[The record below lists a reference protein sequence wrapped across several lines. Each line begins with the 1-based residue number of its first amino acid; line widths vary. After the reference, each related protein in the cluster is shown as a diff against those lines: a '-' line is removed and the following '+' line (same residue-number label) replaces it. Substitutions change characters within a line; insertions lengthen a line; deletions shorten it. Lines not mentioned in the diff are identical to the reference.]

1 MPIGI
6 DLAKGL
12 GPAELLVPPPFRFRF
27 PLSFVGAP
35 IVEGGPFMTTA
46 TSTIDV
52 LIVEDDADTRASVRL
67 LLEMEGFACEE
78 AEDGP
83 SGIELARQLLPRIV
97 LLDVMLPELN
107 GLQVLEQ
114 LRADERTRDM
124 RIYCVT
130 GRSDA
135 EVREP
140 ARLLGCAHF
149 LIKPAEPAEMIAQIR
164 AELGASERLVNE
176 GSREYL
182 PQTGARLN

>member
-1 MPIGI
+1 
-6 DLAKGL
+6 
-12 GPAELLVPPPFRFRF
+12 
-27 PLSFVGAP
+27 
-35 IVEGGPFMTTA
+35 MTTA
-46 TSTIDV
+46 TTSTIDV

-140 ARLLGCAHF
+140 ARLLGCAQF

-164 AELGASERLVNE
+164 AELGASEQPVDDGPRD
-176 GSREYL
+176 YL
-182 PQTGARLN
+182 PQAGARLR